1 MYMEGE
7 LLKEITVTI
16 GQSMHEFHV
25 LKYLDQKNGFKY
37 RKPHL
42 QLDILDTILDISDQ
56 DGAHFVMLPE
66 FFLPRSFLFSHIK
79 ARAVR
84 YGSIVMGGL
93 EYGID
98 PYLSPL
104 GKTSLRNEAFV
115 VIPDNL
121 YQNNKTTGGNA
132 TIITVPK
139 LNPAPEEENLLLQNG
154 YEFVNGN
161 RIYQF
166 KSKRLGN
173 FAVLIC
179 FDFLNLPVQAIL
191 QGQIQTLFVLTY
203 NKDVSG
209 FISVADTM
217 QRMLLCNVVICNTGY
232 YGGSVAFAPLRDR
245 NKRQVMQINGNRIQA
260 AVSVHLPL
268 REVWNVQTTG
278 VTIYGE
284 PDKERIYLHR
294 PPDFGRLASR

>member
-1 MYMEGE
+1 MGE
-7 LLKEITVTI
+7 LLEKITVTI
-16 GQSMHEFHV
+16 GQSMHEHHV
-25 LKYLDQKNGFKY
+25 LKYLDEKNGFKY
-37 RKPHL
+37 LKPHL

-56 DGAHFVMLPE
+56 DSANFVMLPE
-66 FFLPRSFLFSHIK
+66 FFLPRRFLFSHIK
-79 ARAVR
+79 ERAVR
-84 YGSIVMGGL
+84 YGSIIMGGL
-93 EYGID
+93 EYEVD
-98 PYLSPL
+98 PYRSWT
-104 GKTSLRNEAFV
+104 GKPSLRNEAFV

-121 YQNNKTTGGNA
+121 YQDNKASGGNA

-139 LNPAPEEENLLLQNG
+139 LHPAPEEESLLINSG

-179 FDFLNLPVQAIL
+179 FDFLNLPIQAIL
-191 QGQIQTLFVLTY
+191 QSQIQTLFVLTY

-209 FISVADTM
+209 FISIADTM

-245 NKRQVMQINGNRIQA
+245 NERQVVQINGNRIQA

-268 REVWNVQTTG
+268 NEVWKVQTTG
-278 VTIYGE
+278 VIKYGE
-284 PDKERIYLHR
+284 QGKERIYLHR